1 VDSKFADRLIAA
13 VSEDRLDAGITVEAV
28 YRAPGDGKI
37 MPPSFPQGPYL
48 IEPRWVDGAERSA
61 VVLDQV
67 PSQANR
73 VEEALLT
80 ARSEGRIQ
88 LPLFELQ
95 ATTGH
100 GVLRL
105 TSLEFPHR
113 YADAYL
119 RDSLVDGQRFDAS
132 EVGRRLREASA
143 EDARPLYERD
153 PGSLIFGAWD
163 SHREGRWPKF
173 ARFYTSSMMGL
184 DPKGGLRRGTRMD
197 PWNLGGGI
205 DDKEKAEGDW
215 AYEPGGSR
223 EFPKERRL
231 SAIGHGNIAPVE
243 VFGGV
248 SITQAQRNAW
258 LSLAGLERLRFG
270 DASPEAAKLARA
282 CLASLAMAGD
292 RLAFGRPS
300 LWLRSG
306 CDLIRVSEKLA
317 FERDGGEREEFTLTA
332 TEAIAAFGELR
343 DRGGGRRDDGHGHDH
358 PPAIRAPGA
367 GDRVLGDQSSRR
379 GLGDGAGRARPVAGR
394 AL

>member
-1 VDSKFADRLIAA
+1 
-13 VSEDRLDAGITVEAV
+13 
-28 YRAPGDGKI
+28 
-37 MPPSFPQGPYL
+37 
-48 IEPRWVDGAERSA
+48 
-61 VVLDQV
+61 
-67 PSQANR
+67 
-73 VEEALLT
+73 
-80 ARSEGRIQ
+80 
-88 LPLFELQ
+88 
-95 ATTGH
+95 
-100 GVLRL
+100 
-105 TSLEFPHR
+105 
-113 YADAYL
+113 
-119 RDSLVDGQRFDAS
+119 
-132 EVGRRLREASA
+132 
-143 EDARPLYERD
+143 
-153 PGSLIFGAWD
+153 
-163 SHREGRWPKF
+163 
-173 ARFYTSSMMGL
+173 MMGL

-332 TEAIAAFGELR
+332 TEAIAALGELR